1 MLTVQELRSSTV
13 KELLQE
19 LEAARKNM
27 LKIRVNVKTKHEKN
41 TVKSMQAK
49 RYVAKI
55 LTVMKETGEEKS
67 KVSSLPTGQAGLKSQ
82 EEKEEKK

>member
-55 LTVMKETGEEKS
+55 LTVMKETGEEEKS
-67 KVSSLPTGQAGLKSQ
+67 KVSSASLKSQ